1 MGSFCADIFSSKKLP
16 SQTVTREKLSKT
28 LSYDKGLHKMLMK
41 LVDNREIGFRS
52 GMHNIRPTGQMWP
65 VKAFNMARATPNFV
79 YFTCY

>member
-41 LVDNREIGFRS
+41 LTPVCSTIRSRRIG
-52 GMHNIRPTGQMWP
+52 T
-65 VKAFNMARATPNFV
+65 
-79 YFTCY
+79 TCLL